1 MQLQNSFRNWF
12 VACKG
17 WLKARKQAERN
28 LGFLEGRKQAEIRVM
43 ECQNDIYR
51 LKSKIVAL
59 EKQCKKLEKID
70 ERRVCDQKN
79 RDKSVLN
86 LLNLVDTITFDSKE
100 EAEASQHRPLRMRL
114 EYFQEMIEE
123 GLVKKVMKSETIGIN
138 TDPVTITTGQPVSKE
153 VRPASALHRGGNGG
167 GGTTTPQLDRLVP
180 RYIHENMKPGN
191 KNIEGVVLSLKKGG
205 HVTWS

>member
-1 MQLQNSFRNWF
+1 MGRVHAASQPTIRKGKG
-12 VACKG
+12 ACAASLRREWAHG
-17 WLKARKQAERN
+17 ADTPSILKVVREH
-28 LGFLEGRKQAEIRVM
+28 
-43 ECQNDIYR
+43 
-51 LKSKIVAL
+51 
-59 EKQCKKLEKID
+59 

-180 RYIHENMKPGN
+180 RYIHENMKPAN